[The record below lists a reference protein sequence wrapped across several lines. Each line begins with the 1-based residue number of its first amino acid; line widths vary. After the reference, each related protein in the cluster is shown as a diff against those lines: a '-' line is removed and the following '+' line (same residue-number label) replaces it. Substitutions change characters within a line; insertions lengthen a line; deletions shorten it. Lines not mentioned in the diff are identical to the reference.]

1 MHSDETRQR
10 DQKTSYVFC
19 LLKGVLFT
27 VQKGRMAG
35 IAGFEPAH
43 DEIKTRCLT
52 AWRYPRNVQRTDR
65 NGGYD

>member
-1 MHSDETRQR
+1 MKPIAGDRKQ
-10 DQKTSYVFC
+10 
-19 LLKGVLFT
+19 
-27 VQKGRMAG
+27 RMAG

-52 AWRYPRNVQRTDR
+52 AWRYPRNVQRTDQ

>member
-1 MHSDETRQR
+1 MKRVKGIRKLVMFFS
-10 DQKTSYVFC
+10 

-27 VQKGRMAG
+27 AQKGRMAG

>member
-1 MHSDETRQR
+1 MAAKKLAQMILKE
-10 DQKTSYVFC
+10 VFR
-19 LLKGVLFT
+19 KNDG
-27 VQKGRMAG
+27 KMAG

-52 AWRYPRNVQRTDR
+52 AWRYPSNVQRTDQ